1 MSHKPLPKSKDIQKR
16 LLTVKEAAVYLGRSY
31 HGVMGLIHAG
41 KIPCVRPDRHI
52 QIDIQDLEKFIDHNK
67 MSFTE

>member
-1 MSHKPLPKSKDIQKR
+1 MPKTKEIQKR

-41 KIPCVRPDRHI
+41 KIPYVRPDRHI
-52 QIDIQDLEKFIDHNK
+52 QIDIHDLEQFIEQYK
-67 MSFTE
+67 MSFTD

>member
-1 MSHKPLPKSKDIQKR
+1 MPKAKEIQKR

-31 HGVMGLIHAG
+31 NGVLGLIHAG

-52 QIDIQDLEKFIDHNK
+52 QIDIYDLEKFIEHNRI
-67 MSFTE
+67 SFTD